1 MNIGIYGGS
10 FNPPHLGHMG
20 AARAAIEALDLD
32 KLILIPAKTPPHK
45 ALAENSA
52 TPEQR
57 LEMTRMMADGLLLP
71 GKAEADGLELER
83 EGPSYTVDTLREL
96 KERYPNDRLWLLVGT
111 DMFLSLQDWRQ
122 ADVILSLAGV
132 GAFSRSLDDS
142 DDAMNAQARF
152 LEETFGTQVRL
163 ISLPQVREISSTQ
176 IREEGTGEGLWSPI
190 WGYILRN
197 GLYGT
202 GRDLKH
208 LSDDDLRSCSLSMV
222 YARRHAHILGVE
234 EEAVRLA
241 RRWGADEAD
250 ARRAGILHDCTKYLP
265 AREQLSCCEQYGIP
279 VDDLERAN
287 AKILHAKTGA
297 AVARAVYGVNDRV
310 YEAIRWHTTG
320 HSGMTLLEKILYVAD
335 YMEPNRDFD
344 GVEELRRLAY
354 TDLDGAMI
362 LGLRMSIDD
371 LAARNLVIH
380 RDTQGALDD
389 LLEKRKGNGTGQWI

>member
-10 FNPPHLGHMG
+10 FNPPHLGHME
-20 AARAAIEALDLD
+20 AARAAIEALNLD

-45 ALAENSA
+45 VLAKNSA

-71 GKAEADGLELER
+71 GRAEADGLELER
-83 EGPSYTVDTLREL
+83 EGPSYTVDTLQEL

-122 ADVILSLAGV
+122 ANVILSLAGV

-142 DDAMNAQARF
+142 GEAMAAQARF
-152 LEETFGTQVRL
+152 LEEKFGTQVRL
-163 ISLPQVREISSTQ
+163 ISLPRVREISSTR
-176 IREEGTGEGLWSPI
+176 IREERTGEGLWSPI

-208 LSDDDLRSCSLSMV
+208 LSDDDLRACSLSMV

-250 ARRAGILHDCTKYLP
+250 ARRSGILHDCTKYLS
-265 AREQLSCCEQYGIP
+265 AQEQLSCCESFGIP

-320 HSGMTLLEKILYVAD
+320 RSGMTLLEKILYIAD

-362 LGLRMSIDD
+362 LGLQMSIDD
-371 LAARNLVIH
+371 LVARNLVIH